1 MNGYFSNII
10 RLLKDGKKSDL
21 FSAHFGRQFKST
33 MSCTDLLKCM
43 EFKVVNQI
51 NPIGAMKSFMKPNC
65 NPWMEEH
72 LMLLENIRDN

>member
-1 MNGYFSNII
+1 
-10 RLLKDGKKSDL
+10 
-21 FSAHFGRQFKST
+21 
-33 MSCTDLLKCM
+33 M